1 MVFKNFLEYW
11 HYSRFFSDHQKEIIF
26 TSLSSSEQSSLLKSC
41 NQGGW
46 NDVLNRNILNE
57 TIDEIREEYGFDLI
71 DLRYQIL
78 HNKSVYVPTNFWEY
92 VLSKFE
98 DYEASQ
104 IEFVLGGINA
114 IACKENKK
122 VTLLI
127 PFYSNARN

>member
-1 MVFKNFLEYW
+1 VVFKNFLEYW
-11 HYSRFFSDHQKEIIF
+11 HYARFFSEHQKEII
-26 TSLSSSEQSSLLKSC
+26 LSGLTALEQSSLLKSC

-57 TIDEIREEYGFDLI
+57 TVDEIREDYGFDLI
-71 DLRYQIL
+71 DLRYRIL

-98 DYEASQ
+98 DYENEQ
-104 IEFVLGGINA
+104 VEFVLGGIKA
-114 IACKENKK
+114 ISCKENKK